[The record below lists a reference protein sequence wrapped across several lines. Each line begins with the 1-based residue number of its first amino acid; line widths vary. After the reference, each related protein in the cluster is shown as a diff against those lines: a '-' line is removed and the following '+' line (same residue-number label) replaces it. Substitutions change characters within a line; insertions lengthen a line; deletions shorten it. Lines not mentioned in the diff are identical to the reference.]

1 MNRSFLVTFCILL
14 FQTSIFSATLLVD
27 STQQNE
33 VSFLANTTL
42 GRIEGIT
49 SRISGY
55 VKWEASDT
63 LESSEVYFEVP
74 LDSIDTGIGLRNR
87 HMGQKY
93 LETRKYPKAIFKG
106 KLIAWNRDPTSP
118 DTYLVSTKGVVLIHG
133 VEKPMTLSGA
143 LTLQQQL
150 LKATYFF
157 SVYLPDFSI
166 KKPGYLLIR
175 VDETIHLKIDF
186 YLKPE

>member
-1 MNRSFLVTFCILL
+1 MNRFFLVTFHILL

-33 VSFLANTTL
+33 VNFLANTTL

-49 SRISGY
+49 SKISGY
-55 VKWEASDT
+55 VKWEARDT

-74 LDSIDTGIGLRNR
+74 LDSIDTGIGLRNK
-87 HMGQKY
+87 HMRQKY
-93 LETRKYPKAIFKG
+93 LETERYPKAIFKG
-106 KLIAWNRDPTSP
+106 KLITWNRDPTSP
-118 DTYLVSTKGVVLIHG
+118 DIYLVSTKGVMLIHG

-143 LTLQQQL
+143 LTRQEKH

-175 VDETIHLKIDF
+175 VDETIHLKTDF
-186 YLKPE
+186 YLRPE